1 MTASIDTY
9 RNVSRDTMSPRAAVL
24 KVTEAARRELGAAEA
39 ALASGKSAEEAL
51 GRAQTL
57 VGGLMSALDFTAGDL
72 ATHLLNLYLF
82 VSDRIQETR
91 ASGKDAGL
99 GAASRVLGTLADAW
113 REVPADALREDRRAA
128 APSGLHVRG

>member
-9 RNVSRDTMSPRAAVL
+9 RSVSRDTMSPRAAVL
-24 KVTEAARRELGAAEA
+24 KVTETARKELAAAEA
-39 ALASGKSAEEAL
+39 ALAAGKSAEEPL

-72 ATHLLNLYLF
+72 ATHLLGLYLF
-82 VSDRIQETR
+82 VSERIQEAR
-91 ASGKDAGL
+91 AAGKDTGL

-113 REVPADALREDRRAA
+113 REIPADALREDGRAA
-128 APSGLHVRG
+128 KASGLHVRG